1 MPSKVASAFV
11 ADVQRTDVTALR
23 SAIAS
28 LADLELDTRGGS
40 ALDADT
46 LALLAIGAITA

>member
-1 MPSKVASAFV
+1 MPPKAASAFI

-23 SAIAS
+23 RAIAA

-46 LALLAIGAITA
+46 LALRAIGAITA